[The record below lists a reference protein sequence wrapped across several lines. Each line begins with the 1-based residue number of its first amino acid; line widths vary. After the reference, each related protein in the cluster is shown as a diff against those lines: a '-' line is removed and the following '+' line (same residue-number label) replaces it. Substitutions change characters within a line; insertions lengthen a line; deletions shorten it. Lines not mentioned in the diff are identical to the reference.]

1 MHLSRL
7 VAAVLLAAGAA
18 ACSPAVVGEGP
29 AISARTSNVTLV
41 KFTDDHVG
49 GITAETAYGAKA
61 IEAALPGFTTE
72 GIQSANENK
81 TEWALAAFNSDG
93 FQVLQVF
100 KASDGKV
107 RTVHGVTHHLEGPN
121 GERIGMT
128 FAETRQSRRA
138 CRVGKNLWRG
148 MAICKAKGHPSVE
161 LIYSIPGY
169 QGPFDRLAP
178 DSELKGAMLQRIVWT
193 PQS

>member
-1 MHLSRL
+1 MALPRL
-7 VAAVLLAAGAA
+7 VGALLIAAAAA
-18 ACSPAVVGEGP
+18 ACSPTMDSDGP
-29 AISARTSNVTLV
+29 LLIPRTSDVTLV

-49 GITAETAYGAKA
+49 GITANTSYGAKA

-100 KASDGKV
+100 KGDNGKV

-128 FAETRQSRRA
+128 FSETRQRRSQ
-138 CRVGKNLWRG
+138 CRVGSNLWRG
-148 MAICKAKGHPSVE
+148 MAICASTGHPSVE
-161 LIYSIPGY
+161 LIYSIPGF
-169 QGPFDRLAP
+169 QGPFDKLTP
-178 DSELKGAMLQRIVWT
+178 DNELENAILQRIVWT
-193 PQS
+193 PRG